1 MFEAIFASVAGA
13 AASSLLGGGSSRSQ
27 TLPAKFDRSPA
38 RFRRNVENVM
48 EPDTRGMEKLPE
60 ESASVGTIQTLIN
73 RHEAMLNAIDADAG
87 AAGSLSSGGIGRYN
101 Y

>member
-1 MFEAIFASVAGA
+1 MIGNIFASVAVA
-13 AASSLLGGGSSRSQ
+13 AASSIFGGGSRSSQ
-27 TLPAKFDRSPA
+27 RLPAKFNRRPA
-38 RFRRNVENVM
+38 PFRRRVENVM
-48 EPDTRGMEKLPE
+48 EPDTRGMEKLPD
-60 ESASVGTIQTLIN
+60 ESASVGTIQVLIN

>member
-13 AASSLLGGGSSRSQ
+13 AASSILGGSSRSQ
-27 TLPAKFDRSPA
+27 KLPAKFDRTPA
-38 RFRRNVENVM
+38 RFRRGVENVM
-48 EPDTRGMEKLPE
+48 EPDTKGMETLPE
-60 ESASVGTIQTLIN
+60 ESASVGTIQTLIK
-73 RHEAMLNAIDADAG
+73 RHEAMLNAVDADAG

>member
-1 MFEAIFASVAGA
+1 
-13 AASSLLGGGSSRSQ
+13 
-27 TLPAKFDRSPA
+27 
-38 RFRRNVENVM
+38 M

-60 ESASVGTIQTLIN
+60 ESASVGTIQTLIK

>member
-1 MFEAIFASVAGA
+1 MFEAIFASVVGS
-13 AASSLLGGGSSRSQ
+13 AASSILGGGSSRSQ
-27 TLPAKFDRSPA
+27 TLPAKFNRRPA
-38 RFRRNVENVM
+38 PFRRRVENVM
-48 EPDTRGMEKLPE
+48 EPDTRGLEKLPE

-73 RHEAMLNAIDADAG
+73 RHETMLNAIDADAG

>member
-1 MFEAIFASVAGA
+1 MIGNIIASVASTAVSG
-13 AASSLLGGGSSRSQ
+13 LLGGGGKSSQR
-27 TLPAKFDRSPA
+27 LPQFNRRPA

-60 ESASVGTIQTLIN
+60 ESAVVGSIQTLIN
-73 RHEAMLNAIDADAG
+73 RHEAILNAIDADAG
-87 AAGSLSSGGIGRYN
+87 TSGSLSSGGIGRYN

>member
-1 MFEAIFASVAGA
+1 LKLFSHQWPELQHHPFWVVVVVDPRPCPLNFIV
-13 AASSLLGGGSSRSQ
+13 R
-27 TLPAKFDRSPA
+27 PAP
-38 RFRRNVENVM
+38 FRRRVENVM
-48 EPDTRGMEKLPE
+48 EPDTRGLEKLPE

>member
-1 MFEAIFASVAGA
+1 MFEAIFASVVGS
-13 AASSLLGGGSSRSQ
+13 AASSILGGGSKSQ

-48 EPDTRGMEKLPE
+48 EPDTKGMETLPE

-73 RHEAMLNAIDADAG
+73 RHETMLNAIDADAG
-87 AAGSLSSGGIGRYN
+87 TSGSLSSGGIGRYT

>member
-1 MFEAIFASVAGA
+1 MIGSIIASVAGSA
-13 AASSLLGGGSSRSQ
+13 VSSLFGGGSKSQ
-27 TLPAKFDRSPA
+27 TLPAKFDRRRAP
-38 RFRRNVENVM
+38 FRQRVENVM
-48 EPDTRGMEKLPE
+48 VPDTRGLEKLPE

>member
-1 MFEAIFASVAGA
+1 MIGSIIASVAGSA
-13 AASSLLGGGSSRSQ
+13 VSSLFGGGSKSQ

-48 EPDTRGMEKLPE
+48 EPDTRGMEKLPD
-60 ESASVGTIQTLIN
+60 ESASVGTIQVLIN

>member
-13 AASSLLGGGSSRSQ
+13 AASSILGGSSRSQ
-27 TLPAKFDRSPA
+27 KLPAKFDRSPA

-60 ESASVGTIQTLIN
+60 ESASVGTIQTLIK

>member
-13 AASSLLGGGSSRSQ
+13 AASSILGGSSRSQ
-27 TLPAKFDRSPA
+27 KLPAKFDRSPA

-48 EPDTRGMEKLPE
+48 EPDTRGLEKLPE

>member
-1 MFEAIFASVAGA
+1 MIGNILAAVAGS
-13 AASSLLGGGSSRSQ
+13 AASSILGGGGRSSQR
-27 TLPAKFDRSPA
+27 LPQFNRRPA
-38 RFRRNVENVM
+38 PFRRRVENVM
-48 EPDTRGMEKLPE
+48 EPDTRGMEKLPD
-60 ESASVGTIQTLIN
+60 ESASVGTIQVLIN

>member
-1 MFEAIFASVAGA
+1 MFEAIFASVVGS
-13 AASSLLGGGSSRSQ
+13 AASSILGGGSKSQ

-48 EPDTRGMEKLPE
+48 EPDTKGMETLPE

-73 RHEAMLNAIDADAG
+73 RHETMLNAIDADAG
-87 AAGSLSSGGIGRYN
+87 TSGSLSSGGIGRYN

>member
-1 MFEAIFASVAGA
+1 M
-13 AASSLLGGGSSRSQ
+13 GGGGKSSQS
-27 TLPAKFDRSPA
+27 LPKFDRSPA

-48 EPDTRGMEKLPE
+48 EPDAKGLKTLPE
-60 ESASVGTIQTLIN
+60 ESAVIGTIQALIN

>member
-1 MFEAIFASVAGA
+1 LKLFSHQWPELQHHPFWVVG
-13 AASSLLGGGSSRSQ
+13 SRSQ
-27 TLPAKFDRSPA
+27 KLPAKFDRTPA
-38 RFRRNVENVM
+38 RFRRGVENVM
-48 EPDTRGMEKLPE
+48 EPDTKGMETLPE

>member
-1 MFEAIFASVAGA
+1 MIGSIIASVAGS
-13 AASSLLGGGSSRSQ
+13 AASSLLGGGSRRQQ
-27 TLPAKFDRSPA
+27 TLPAQFSTRQA

-48 EPDTRGMEKLPE
+48 EPDTRGMETLPE
-60 ESASVGTIQTLIN
+60 DSASFGTIQTLIN
-73 RHEAMLNAIDADAG
+73 RHEAMLSAIDADAG